1 MKKVIVVT
9 DSSATVPAELAER
22 LDIRIVPIV
31 LTLNGHSFRDGVEI
45 TPGDVYRWLRES
57 RQPPTTSAPSVG
69 DFLRAYTSAA
79 HDASGIVSIH
89 LSPKLSGTYNAAR
102 TASRLVEDVPIRVVN
117 CNNVAVA
124 QGFVTIEAARAAHGG
139 ADLDTVVAR
148 ANDVAD
154 RMNLLA
160 TIGTL
165 EYLHQGGRIGGAAA
179 LLGAMLQISPVLHVA
194 DGNVEVFARPR
205 TKAKAIR
212 VMLTEMA
219 KRVDGD
225 RVHAAVLHADVPAE
239 AEALR
244 RQVIQRFDC
253 TELFVA
259 ELTPVMGAHT
269 GPGVLGLVFYAD

>member
-1 MKKVIVVT
+1 
-9 DSSATVPAELAER
+9 
-22 LDIRIVPIV
+22 
-31 LTLNGHSFRDGVEI
+31 
-45 TPGDVYRWLRES
+45 
-57 RQPPTTSAPSVG
+57 
-69 DFLRAYTSAA
+69 
-79 HDASGIVSIH
+79 
-89 LSPKLSGTYNAAR
+89 
-102 TASRLVEDVPIRVVN
+102 
-117 CNNVAVA
+117 
-124 QGFVTIEAARAAHGG
+124 
-139 ADLDTVVAR
+139 
-148 ANDVAD
+148 VAD

-179 LLGAMLQISPVLHVA
+179 LLGAMLQISPVLHVT
-194 DGNVEVFARPR
+194 DGHVEVFARPR

-225 RVHAAVLHADVPAE
+225 RLHAAVLHADAPEE

-244 RQVIQRFDC
+244 QQVAERFDC